1 MIEFGFI
8 KIPVEGGDHLRE
20 NWVGQNLANYD
31 HVLVLTHF
39 KGHPMGASAER

>member
-1 MIEFGFI
+1 MIEFRFI

-39 KGHPMGASAER
+39 KGHPMGATAER